1 MSVSNIVL
9 KTHVLQHMDS
19 SNLPTKVTEMKD
31 NRDLKF
37 VNIEAKGF
45 QDLCNRIAEL
55 EAENEQLILVN
66 KQRAELL
73 RTEMDK
79 NKELKAQLSNEVR
92 RKMGLKY
99 TNRRLRKEIDEL
111 ENRLDNVTLWD
122 LSPEAQEEAGHALAR
137 SLLGG
142 K

>member
-31 NRDLKF
+31 NRELKYIK
-37 VNIEAKGF
+37 VELQGF
-45 QDLCNRIAEL
+45 QDLCNHIKEL
-55 EAENEQLILVN
+55 EEENKHLQEEVTRF
-66 KQRAELL
+66 KA
-73 RTEMDK
+73 K
-79 NKELKAQLSNEVR
+79 NLALTK
-92 RKMGLKY
+92 
-99 TNRRLRKEIDEL
+99 RLQ
-111 ENRLDNVTLWD
+111 NVTLWD